1 MEKGRKKHTTDIS
14 KEVVRVMLRTLLST
28 TLRIFIPT
36 TTLFVIGY
44 VIDKNCGI
52 LPWGMIVG
60 ATLGM
65 IIAIMLVVL
74 QLKEI
79 KADNKNQKGKAKNG
93 SKHQG

>member
-1 MEKGRKKHTTDIS
+1 MEKGRKKHTADIS

-36 TTLFVIGY
+36 MVLFAIGY
-44 VIDKNCGI
+44 VIDKNCGT

-60 ATLGM
+60 EALGM
-65 IIAIMLVVL
+65 IIAIVLIVL